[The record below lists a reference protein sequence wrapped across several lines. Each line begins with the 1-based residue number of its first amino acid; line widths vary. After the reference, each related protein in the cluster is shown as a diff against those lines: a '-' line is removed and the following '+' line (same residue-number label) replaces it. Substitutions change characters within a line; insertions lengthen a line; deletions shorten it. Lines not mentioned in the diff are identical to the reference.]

1 MPWSSGARAPLWYTR
16 GLPRPATARADR
28 NELLLSELTWSCL
41 LVLISKTF
49 ARVDHRMS
57 AFIPD
62 FFSNGILSI
71 ESLRIP
77 YHRLRK
83 RLPGCGSSR
92 PGPYWRYHW
101 FWTQK
106 VFVPLSVILH
116 CS

>member
-1 MPWSSGARAPLWYTR
+1 LAASKAED
-16 GLPRPATARADR
+16 ATAMIVATKAAVIRIDTV
-28 NELLLSELTWSCL
+28 LSSRVGKQNSL
-41 LVLISKTF
+41 
-49 ARVDHRMS
+49 ARLDQRMS

-62 FFSNGILSI
+62 FLSNGIFSI

-83 RLPGCGSSR
+83 RLPGCGPSR

-106 VFVPLSVILH
+106 VFVPLAVILH